1 MGCGNSQDPKEDS
14 KEAVAVGGGP
24 TPGAES
30 EAAAKATVW
39 GMPPSANAMG
49 AHLFAQHVLG
59 DDKYEF
65 KQCNI
70 MEGEHKTAEFA
81 AINPFTAIPMFK
93 DTDGTCMGES
103 TAILLHLEAKYGNK
117 MADSMC
123 TWALMMRTD
132 KIYSGGWSDI
142 VYPVLGFMPAVSA
155 DVLKA
160 AIDGLYKNL
169 ATYENT
175 FLKGKTFVGGDAPCV
190 ADFAVAPLIFG
201 LKHQTIKDAT
211 GFVLP
216 ESWCTYV
223 DAFIAKVPG
232 AAMLSSA
239 GGFSIGEMMDS
250 KKPDKAVDPVAAE
263 AYTPSEYKKGEASAK
278 ATVWGMPPSANAMG
292 AHLFAQHVLGDDKY
306 EFKQCNIM
314 EGEHKT
320 PEFAAINPFT
330 AIPMFKDT
338 DGTCMGESTA
348 ILLHLEA
355 KYGNKMADSMC
366 TWALMMRTDKIYS
379 GGWSDIVYPVL
390 GFMPAV
396 SADVL
401 KAAIDGLYTNLATY
415 ENTFLKGKTFVGG
428 DAPCVADFAMAP
440 LIFALKHQ
448 TIKDATGFVLPERW
462 CTYMDAFIGK
472 VPGAAILSSA
482 GGFSIGEMMDSN

>member
-132 KIYSGGWSDI
+132 KIYSGGWC
-142 VYPVLGFMPAVSA
+142 
-155 DVLKA
+155 K
-160 AIDGLYKNL
+160 
-169 ATYENT
+169 
-175 FLKGKTFVGGDAPCV
+175 
-190 ADFAVAPLIFG
+190 
-201 LKHQTIKDAT
+201 
-211 GFVLP
+211 
-216 ESWCTYV
+216 
-223 DAFIAKVPG
+223 
-232 AAMLSSA
+232 
-239 GGFSIGEMMDS
+239 
-250 KKPDKAVDPVAAE
+250 
-263 AYTPSEYKKGEASAK
+263 
-278 ATVWGMPPSANAMG
+278 
-292 AHLFAQHVLGDDKY
+292 
-306 EFKQCNIM
+306 
-314 EGEHKT
+314 
-320 PEFAAINPFT
+320 
-330 AIPMFKDT
+330 
-338 DGTCMGESTA
+338 
-348 ILLHLEA
+348 
-355 KYGNKMADSMC
+355 
-366 TWALMMRTDKIYS
+366 
-379 GGWSDIVYPVL
+379 IVYPVL

-440 LIFALKHQ
+440 LIFALKHR

-472 VPGAAILSSA
+472 VPGAAILSSC
-482 GGFSIGEMMDSN
+482 GGYSMNEMLVSKAPAAEQAAAAATAAAAEEAAPAAEEAAATAAAPAAEEAAAPAAEEAAPAAVEEAAPAAVEEAAPAAEAAAPAAEEAAPAAEEAAAPAAEEAAAAAEEDADAAAKEAADKAAADAAAKEAADKAAAEEAAAKANAELEANMTPEELEKKRKQDEFDRMDKNHDGAVNRNEWEEFVEEKKEADIDGI

>member
-30 EAAAKATVW
+30 EASAKATVW
-39 GMPPSANAMG
+39 GIPPSANAMG

-81 AINPFTAIPMFK
+81 AINPFTALPMFK
-93 DTDGTCMGES
+93 DTDGTCVGES

-132 KIYSGGWSDI
+132 KIYSGGWC
-142 VYPVLGFMPAVSA
+142 
-155 DVLKA
+155 K
-160 AIDGLYKNL
+160 
-169 ATYENT
+169 
-175 FLKGKTFVGGDAPCV
+175 
-190 ADFAVAPLIFG
+190 
-201 LKHQTIKDAT
+201 
-211 GFVLP
+211 
-216 ESWCTYV
+216 
-223 DAFIAKVPG
+223 
-232 AAMLSSA
+232 
-239 GGFSIGEMMDS
+239 
-250 KKPDKAVDPVAAE
+250 
-263 AYTPSEYKKGEASAK
+263 
-278 ATVWGMPPSANAMG
+278 
-292 AHLFAQHVLGDDKY
+292 
-306 EFKQCNIM
+306 
-314 EGEHKT
+314 
-320 PEFAAINPFT
+320 
-330 AIPMFKDT
+330 
-338 DGTCMGESTA
+338 
-348 ILLHLEA
+348 
-355 KYGNKMADSMC
+355 
-366 TWALMMRTDKIYS
+366 
-379 GGWSDIVYPVL
+379 IVYPVL

-401 KAAIDGLYTNLATY
+401 KAAIDGLYTNPATY

-472 VPGAAILSSA
+472 VPGAAILSSC
-482 GGFSIGEMMDSN
+482 GGYSMNEMLVSKAPAAEEAAAPATEAAAAPAAEEAAPAAAEEAAPAAEEAAAPAAEEAAAPAAEEAAPAAVEEAAPAAEEAAAPAAAEATPPAAEEAAPAAEEAA